1 MEGPGF
7 LEEVA
12 FGVGKK
18 DSAGGGGVCTKAQR
32 QECAGQVQGDEQRP
46 GLSSFYQVARA
57 SPPAQPSQCRSLGAA
72 SHLWLPPVG
81 FLSRMKTSG
90 DLSSH
95 EEYISIPN

>member
-12 FGVGKK
+12 FEVGKK
-18 DSAGGGGVCTKAQR
+18 DSAGGGGICTKAQR

-57 SPPAQPSQCRSLGAA
+57 SPPARPTLSVPEARSC
-72 SHLWLPPVG
+72 
-81 FLSRMKTSG
+81 
-90 DLSSH
+90 LSSLASPSGVSLTD
-95 EEYISIPN
+95 ENLRRSFLP